1 MSARSELSLT
11 VDDHAKA
18 FTEVSFLLDIFART
32 VADLMGGATASV
44 GRIAGRQFARKMPI
58 HLESP
63 SLDEAIDAF
72 AAHVRKGFDI
82 GHAPSGSGVDLT
94 FGRCA
99 MRDVCRSRGSEPGGE
114 VCRLFHMFVDGVVN
128 ELYARPTKS
137 TIVTAG
143 DRCTA
148 HMEVRE

>member
-1 MSARSELSLT
+1 MSTRSELSLT
-11 VDDHAKA
+11 VEDHDMA

-44 GRIAGRQFARKMPI
+44 GRIAGRHFARKLPVY
-58 HLESP
+58 LESP
-63 SLDEAIDAF
+63 SVDQVLDALS
-72 AAHVRKGFDI
+72 AHMRKGFEI
-82 GHAPSGSGVDLT
+82 RHAASGSGVDLT
-94 FGRCA
+94 FDRCA
-99 MRDVCRSRGSEPGGE
+99 MREVCRSRGAEPGGE

-137 TIVTAG
+137 TITSTG

-148 HMEVRE
+148 RMEIRE

>member
-11 VDDHAKA
+11 VGDHTKA

-44 GRIAGRQFARKMPI
+44 GRIAGRQFARKMPVY
-58 HLESP
+58 LDSP
-63 SLDEAIDAF
+63 SLSQVLDAF
-72 AAHVRKGFDI
+72 SAQVQKGFEI
-82 GHAPSGSGVDLT
+82 RHVASGTGVDLT
-94 FGRCA
+94 FDRCA
-99 MRDVCRSRGSEPGGE
+99 MRDVCRSRGAEPGGE

-137 TIVTAG
+137 TITSTG
-143 DRCTA
+143 DRCVA
-148 HMEVRE
+148 RMEVRE